1 MDGCEREN
9 WARVFPSSAIAM
21 AAAITVSGAAM
32 PAAVT
37 IVAKP
42 KKKLIAGAMFASVA
56 AAISKSDRTPRARR
70 AGRWALLSCRRL
82 LLRRRHRP
90 VLPAGAVIAWPL
102 LKRPGCAM
110 PHAKRRLR
118 KP

>member
-1 MDGCEREN
+1 M
-9 WARVFPSSAIAM
+9 FPSSAIAM

-70 AGRWALLSCRRL
+70 AGAGRSLAAADCFCTVAIDRYY
-82 LLRRRHRP
+82 RP
-90 VLPAGAVIAWPL
+90 E
-102 LKRPGCAM
+102 RF
-110 PHAKRRLR
+110 
-118 KP
+118 

>member
-1 MDGCEREN
+1 MNVTNDPEDGCEREN
-9 WARVFPSSAIAM
+9 WARVFPSSAIAIAAAITM

-70 AGRWALLSCRRL
+70 AGAGRSLAAADCFCTVAIDRYPPERL
-82 LLRRRHRP
+82 
-90 VLPAGAVIAWPL
+90 
-102 LKRPGCAM
+102 
-110 PHAKRRLR
+110 
-118 KP
+118 